1 MSQKIEIRNILKF
14 NGSYFHIWKHKLNFL
29 ILNEKLWTLVEGIE
43 TKPIPPIAIQKTI
56 RVQPLPYIGV
66 GNIFHWE
73 ERDSLSF
80 TIINNIIDNFVVSHI

>member
-1 MSQKIEIRNILKF
+1 MSQKIDIRNILKF
-14 NGSYFHIWKHKLNFL
+14 NGSYFHIWKHKLTFL

-43 TKPIPPIAIQKTI
+43 TKPIPPIAIQKI
-56 RVQPLPYIGV
+56 VRVQPLPYIGV